1 MNSRVTIPTTA
12 DVRLAADR
20 IRPYVRNT
28 PLLRTDVDGRPVLLK
43 LEQLQR
49 TGSFKLRG
57 AVNALLA
64 GQRPERVVTSSGG
77 NHGIA
82 VATSASLLGLPATVY
97 VPTSVPEGKARRIES
112 TGARL
117 IRYGNTYAEASAQAL
132 AEASVPGTKHLPAY
146 DHPDVVAGQG
156 TVTAEVITEVPEVDT
171 IAVAIGGGG
180 LMAGTVLA
188 ADGRRVIG
196 VEPEN
201 CRSMHDGLAAGE
213 PVDSRVDSI
222 AASALGASRVGQVP
236 FAVVRSRVDSVLVN
250 DPAIVSARDR
260 LWDEFR
266 IAAEPAAAAPLAAL
280 LAGAVPGELPCLVI
294 CGANTDWRPM

>member
-1 MNSRVTIPTTA
+1 MNYRATTLSAA
-12 DVRLAADR
+12 DVTLAADR

-28 PLLRTDVDGRPVLLK
+28 PLLRTEVDGRPVVLK
-43 LEQLQR
+43 LEHLQR

-64 GQRPERVVTSSGG
+64 GQRPERVVTASGG

-82 VATSASLLGLPATVY
+82 VATAASLLGLPATVY
-97 VPTSVPEGKARRIES
+97 VPASVPEGKARRIES
-112 TGARL
+112 MGAKL
-117 IRYGNTYAEASAQAL
+117 IRHGDTYAEASAQAL
-132 AEASVPGTKHLPAY
+132 AEASAPGTMHLPAF

-156 TVTAEVITEVPEVDT
+156 TVAAEVVAEVPDVDT

-180 LMAGTVLA
+180 LVAGTVLA
-188 ADGRRVIG
+188 ADGRRVCG

-201 CRSMHDGLAAGE
+201 CRSMHDGLAAGR
-213 PVDSRVDSI
+213 PVDSRVDSV
-222 AASALGASRVGQVP
+222 AASALGATRVGEVP
-236 FAVVRSRVDSVLVN
+236 FAVVRSRVDSVLVS
-250 DPAIVSARDR
+250 DQAMLSAQDR

-280 LAGAVPGELPCLVI
+280 LADAVPGELPCLVI
-294 CGANTDWRPM
+294 CGANTDWRPV

>member
-82 VATSASLLGLPATVY
+82 VATAASLLGLPATVY

-180 LMAGTVLA
+180 LVAGTVLA